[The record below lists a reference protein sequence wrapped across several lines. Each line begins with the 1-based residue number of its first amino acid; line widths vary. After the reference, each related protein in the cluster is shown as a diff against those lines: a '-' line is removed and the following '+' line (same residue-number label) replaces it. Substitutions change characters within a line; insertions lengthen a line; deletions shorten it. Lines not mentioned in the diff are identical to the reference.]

1 MPTSA
6 AHSESCRHCVVTAAL
21 HLSSGPCTLRAVTF
35 WKQPP
40 TTNALHIIASSQEL
54 SSDAR
59 DWGERHAL
67 VAAAMD
73 KFRLALRSRPD
84 FDRGCYNLGTVF
96 YTFALALQGDTGE
109 AAVRC

>member
-1 MPTSA
+1 
-6 AHSESCRHCVVTAAL
+6 
-21 HLSSGPCTLRAVTF
+21 
-35 WKQPP
+35 
-40 TTNALHIIASSQEL
+40 
-54 SSDAR
+54 
-59 DWGERHAL
+59 
-67 VAAAMD
+67 MD